1 MFKIICIMATTQ
13 ANSAVQLSLFP
24 SQGTSVND
32 ESQSGC
38 IPAAGV
44 SNYLKT
50 REALWRLL
58 ATYPKGMPV
67 EDAVRRARV
76 DFIKCRKEVAA

>member
-1 MFKIICIMATTQ
+1 MVNNLTT
-13 ANSAVQLSLFP
+13 NSAVQLSLFP
-24 SQGTSVND
+24 CQGTSVKD
-32 ESQSGC
+32 DQKGC

-50 REALWRLL
+50 REALWRMI
-58 ATYPKGMPV
+58 ASYPRRMTV

-76 DFIKCRKEVAA
+76 DFTKCRKEVAV

>member
-1 MFKIICIMATTQ
+1 MRTTN

-24 SQGTSVND
+24 GQGTSVND

-44 SNYLKT
+44 TNYLKT

-58 ATYPKGMPV
+58 AAYPKGMPV
-67 EDAVRRARV
+67 EDAVRRARI
-76 DFIKCRKEVAA
+76 DFTKPRKEVAA